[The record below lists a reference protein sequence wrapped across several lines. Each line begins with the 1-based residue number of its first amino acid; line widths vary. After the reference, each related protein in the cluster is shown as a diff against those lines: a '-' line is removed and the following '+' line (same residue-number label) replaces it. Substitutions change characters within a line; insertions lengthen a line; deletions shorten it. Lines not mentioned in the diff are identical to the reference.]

1 MRLLCFINV
10 FFRLKS
16 FFSSSSFLLA
26 MFSITYSNSSNGI
39 GKRFRTLS
47 EAMIEKKLFKISFD
61 VDLGTKP
68 AKVKI
73 LIKSLK
79 MAETDNHTQG
89 VLLLYPGP
97 VIEILRGY
105 CV

>member
-1 MRLLCFINV
+1 M
-10 FFRLKS
+10 
-16 FFSSSSFLLA
+16 
-26 MFSITYSNSSNGI
+26 
-39 GKRFRTLS
+39 
-47 EAMIEKKLFKISFD
+47 
-61 VDLGTKP
+61 GTKP